1 MKLYY
6 APGACSQAA
15 HILLH
20 ETGLEHSSEAVDLH
34 AHRTASGADYYAINP
49 KGAVPAI
56 ELDGGEVLTENG
68 AVLQYIG
75 DKAGDDAL
83 LPASGLP
90 RYRVIEWLAY
100 LGSDVHKSFGPLFNP
115 ASSDDIKSAA
125 RDVVEKKLDYIEK
138 ELEGR
143 DFLTGDQMSIADPYL
158 FAMLGWTG
166 MHGIDLSRWPNLTAF
181 RERILQRPT
190 VRTVMEAEGLAETAD
205 AS

>member
-6 APGACSQAA
+6 SPGACSQAA

-20 ETGLEHSSEAVDLH
+20 ETGLPHDSEKVDL
-34 AHRTASGADYYAINP
+34 RTKATATGGDYLAINP
-49 KGAVPAI
+49 KGAVPALQI
-56 ELDGGEVLTENG
+56 GDEVLTENG

-75 DKAGDDAL
+75 DKAGHETL
-83 LPASGLP
+83 LPGAGLE

-115 ASSDDIKSAA
+115 ASNDDAKQAA
-125 RDVVEKKLDYIEK
+125 RDMVGKKFDFIETRLEDRDY
-138 ELEGR
+138 LAGPSM
-143 DFLTGDQMSIADPYL
+143 TVADPYL

-166 MHGIDLSRWPNLTAF
+166 MHGIDLARWPNLAAL
-181 RERILQRPT
+181 RKRMEERPS
-190 VRTVMEAEGLAETAD
+190 VKAVMQAEGLAEKAD

>member
-20 ETGLEHSSEAVDLH
+20 ETGIDHTSEAVDLS
-34 AHRTASGADYYAINP
+34 AHRTASGADYYGINP

-115 ASSDDIKSAA
+115 AMTGEARQAA
-125 RDVVEKKLDYIEK
+125 LDTVAKKFDFVEKSLD
-138 ELEGR
+138 GR
-143 DFLTGDQMSIADPYL
+143 DYLTGSTMSVADPYL

-166 MHGIDLSRWPNLTAF
+166 MFSIDLARWPNLVAL
-181 RERILQRPT
+181 RKRIEQRKAVQT
-190 VRTVMEAEGLAETAD
+190 VLRAEGLAETAD